1 MAVEVISPSNTGI
14 KIKDKVAAYLAGG
27 ARLVWVL
34 NPKRR
39 QIRVHRTNGTTS
51 ALSGDD
57 RLDGEDLLPGFSV
70 PVNELFT

>member
-1 MAVEVISPSNTGI
+1 MPHTPAPAARSPDTPGMVEWTQR
-14 KIKDKVAAYLAGG
+14 G